1 MTLTSDLI
9 GFGNLSAALIL
20 LGGCSGPRVST
31 AEPRGAPSQEDL
43 AGTWV
48 ARPSHQGE
56 SAVVALVLERS
67 SADRLLARWPTP
79 AADILDL
86 PLEAPGIDEQQL
98 RAGP

>member
-9 GFGNLSAALIL
+9 GLRNLSAALIL

-56 SAVVALVLERS
+56 SSVLALVLERS
-67 SADRLLARWPTP
+67 SADRILASWSTTASDIWALHIGP
-79 AADILDL
+79 AWY
-86 PLEAPGIDEQQL
+86 LEYGIRE
-98 RAGP
+98 